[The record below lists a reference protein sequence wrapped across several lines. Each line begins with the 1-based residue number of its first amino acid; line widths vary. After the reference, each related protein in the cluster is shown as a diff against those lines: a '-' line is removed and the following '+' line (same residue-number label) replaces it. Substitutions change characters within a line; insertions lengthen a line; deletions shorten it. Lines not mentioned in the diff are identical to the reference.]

1 MKHQQNK
8 SDIIIPKFLI
18 FLEDLLKEPIQDVYR
33 FSKGSS
39 SYNFKIKTSRRTIL
53 VKLLKKHSKLGFE
66 RIYQIM
72 NRLEKNPDLKYA
84 HLQKLNGE
92 PYFVY
97 QNYYGIILDYIQGE
111 ALSSYEITRRHFRQ
125 ILHLYALFQKTN
137 FSNCQALLPPYD
149 LEKIW
154 KDAFVSLQEQEN
166 QIKTHNGFQ
175 KIIFQRLVSLIKKY
189 LLQLQNEPLQRNP
202 NRTTIIHGDFH
213 NNNLLFQKEKLV
225 ALIDFE
231 EVGYGYPTE
240 DLMRFILCLIER
252 LPIWITPQ
260 SYVGEWIELSQ
271 KRFSFTQEEWLL
283 GLNSFS
289 VQKVQK
295 ILRGKYKFFSL
306 KHLKKMIQLIFYFH
320 LHKKIAA
327 LIKEKIK

>member
-1 MKHQQNK
+1 MTHQQNN
-8 SDIIIPKFLI
+8 SDIDIPKFLI
-18 FLEDLLKEPIQDVYR
+18 FLENLLNEPIWDVYR

-39 SYNFKIKTSRRTIL
+39 SYNFKITTSRRTIL
-53 VKLLKKHSKLGFE
+53 VKLLKKHSMVGFN

-72 NRLEKNPDLKYA
+72 NRLEKNPELKYA
-84 HLQKLNGE
+84 HLQKINGE

-111 ALSSYEITRRHFRQ
+111 ALSSYEIARRHFRQ
-125 ILHLYALFQKTN
+125 ILHLYALFYLSY

-154 KDAFVSLQEQEN
+154 QEAFDSLQEQEA
-166 QIKTHNGFQ
+166 QIKTHGGFQ
-175 KIIFQRLVSLIKKY
+175 KIIFQRLFSLIKKH
-189 LLQLQNEPLQRNP
+189 LLQLKNEPLQRKP
-202 NRTTIIHGDFH
+202 DRMAVIHGDFH

-252 LPIWITPQ
+252 LPIWITPF

-271 KRFSFTQEEWLL
+271 KRFSFTEEEWVL

-289 VQKVQK
+289 VQKIQK
-295 ILRGKYKFFSL
+295 ILRGKYKLFSL
-306 KHLKKMIQLIFYFH
+306 KHLKKMIQLVFYFH
-320 LHKKIAA
+320 LHKKIGG
-327 LIKEKIK
+327 LIKEKIR